1 MQNIIEQVEGIGS
14 QQNPTM
20 VCRIARYFCTV
31 KMLLALL
38 QRALVYNNFVTMPLS
53 SIFWDVARDHE
64 IIKLVILKI
73 RQGILAER

>member
-1 MQNIIEQVEGIGS
+1 
-14 QQNPTM
+14 
-20 VCRIARYFCTV
+20 
-31 KMLLALL
+31 MLLALL

-73 RQGILAER
+73 RQGILAERYSIWL